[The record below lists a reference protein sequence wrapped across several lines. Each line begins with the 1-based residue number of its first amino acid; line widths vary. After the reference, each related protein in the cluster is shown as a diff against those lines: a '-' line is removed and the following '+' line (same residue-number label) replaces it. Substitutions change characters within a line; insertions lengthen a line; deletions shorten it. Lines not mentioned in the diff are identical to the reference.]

1 MKALVVGAGQMG
13 RWLGEVL
20 LADGTADVSLAYAD
34 ADEAAAEAA
43 ASALDAGVVRE
54 ADGATADLVCI
65 AVPIPA
71 APAAIETWAG
81 VAADA
86 VVDVTGTMA
95 APVGAM
101 REHAPDLAR
110 ASFHPL
116 FAPANE
122 PGNVAVVVDAG
133 WPALEVVR
141 SAIADRGNTLY
152 ETTPTEHD
160 EAMATVQARTH
171 AAVLAYA
178 LAAEPVPEALHTPVS
193 AGLESLVDQVT
204 GGEAR
209 VYADIQAA
217 FEGAEDV
224 AEAASRLA
232 EADETDFEVLY
243 EAAGE

>member
-54 ADGATADLVCI
+54 ADGAAADLVCI